1 MVSVQN
7 LNDILK
13 ANNLSINE
21 LLIQNMD
28 KTLTLKDF
36 LVFLKLLN
44 TSCECFDCSKIA
56 KNLGLT
62 EEDVMTSFNNLIV
75 KGFIEYKTIRENGM
89 IKEIISLDKFY
100 NSIALKLANQ
110 NKKEVS
116 NNIYDIFQKEL
127 VRSISPTEYEYINN
141 WLEKGL
147 SENLIIGALKEA
159 VLSGVKN
166 FRYIDRV
173 LFDWQKKGYRS
184 MNDVEAAK
192 KKITNVPEEISSN
205 NDTNSEYFDYDW
217 LNDDDE

>member
-1 MVSVQN
+1 MSVQN

-13 ANNLSINE
+13 ANSLSINE

-28 KTLTLKDF
+28 KNLTLKDF

-127 VRSISPTEYEYINN
+127 VRSLSPTEYEYINN

-205 NDTNSEYFDYDW
+205 NDTNPEYFDYDW

>member
-1 MVSVQN
+1 MQN

-127 VRSISPTEYEYINN
+127 VRSLSPTEYEYINN

-205 NDTNSEYFDYDW
+205 NDTNPEYFDYDW

>member
-1 MVSVQN
+1 MQN

-56 KNLGLT
+56 KTLGLT

-127 VRSISPTEYEYINN
+127 VRSLSPTEYEYINN

>member
-1 MVSVQN
+1 MQN

-100 NSIALKLANQ
+100 NNIALKLANQ

-127 VRSISPTEYEYINN
+127 VRSLSPTEYEYINN

-173 LFDWQKKGYRS
+173 LFDWQKKAYRS

>member
-1 MVSVQN
+1 MQN

-28 KTLTLKDF
+28 KNLTLKDF

-127 VRSISPTEYEYINN
+127 VRSLSPTEYEYINN

-147 SENLIIGALKEA
+147 SENLIVGALKEA

>member
-1 MVSVQN
+1 MSVQN

-100 NSIALKLANQ
+100 NNIALKLANQ

-127 VRSISPTEYEYINN
+127 VRSLSPTEYEYINN

>member
-1 MVSVQN
+1 MQN
-7 LNDILK
+7 LNNILK
-13 ANNLSINE
+13 ANSLCINE
-21 LLIQNMD
+21 LLIQNID
-28 KTLTLKDF
+28 KTLTFKDF

-56 KNLGLT
+56 KNLGLS

-75 KGFIEYKTIRENGM
+75 KGIIEYKTIRENGM

-100 NSIALKLANQ
+100 NNIALKLTNQ
-110 NKKEVS
+110 NNKEVS

-127 VRSISPTEYEYINN
+127 VRSLSPTEYEYINN
-141 WLEKGL
+141 WLERGL
-147 SENLIIGALKEA
+147 SDDLIIGALKEA
-159 VLSGVKN
+159 VLSGAKN

-184 MNDVEAAK
+184 MNDVESAK
-192 KKITNVPEEISSN
+192 KKMTKVSTEITSN
-205 NDTNSEYFDYDW
+205 NDTNPEYFDYDW

>member
-1 MVSVQN
+1 MQN

-127 VRSISPTEYEYINN
+127 VRSLSPTEYEYINN

-147 SENLIIGALKEA
+147 SENLIVGALKEA

>member
-1 MVSVQN
+1 MQN

-62 EEDVMTSFNNLIV
+62 EEDIMTSFNNLIV

-127 VRSISPTEYEYINN
+127 VRSLSPTEYEYINN

>member
-1 MVSVQN
+1 MQN

-28 KTLTLKDF
+28 KNLTLKDF

-75 KGFIEYKTIRENGM
+75 KGFIEYKTIREKGM

-127 VRSISPTEYEYINN
+127 VRSLSPTEYEYINN

>member
-1 MVSVQN
+1 MQN

-28 KTLTLKDF
+28 KNLTLKDF

-75 KGFIEYKTIRENGM
+75 KGFIEYKTIREKGM

-127 VRSISPTEYEYINN
+127 VRSLSPTEYEYINN

-205 NDTNSEYFDYDW
+205 NDANPEYFDYDW

>member
-1 MVSVQN
+1 MQN

-28 KTLTLKDF
+28 KNLTLKDF

-127 VRSISPTEYEYINN
+127 VRSLSPTEYEYINN

-205 NDTNSEYFDYDW
+205 NDTNPEYFDYDW

>member
-1 MVSVQN
+1 MQN

-127 VRSISPTEYEYINN
+127 VRSLSPTEYEYINN

-147 SENLIIGALKEA
+147 SENLIIGAFL
-159 VLSGVKN
+159 L
-166 FRYIDRV
+166 
-173 LFDWQKKGYRS
+173 LF
-184 MNDVEAAK
+184 
-192 KKITNVPEEISSN
+192 
-205 NDTNSEYFDYDW
+205 
-217 LNDDDE
+217 